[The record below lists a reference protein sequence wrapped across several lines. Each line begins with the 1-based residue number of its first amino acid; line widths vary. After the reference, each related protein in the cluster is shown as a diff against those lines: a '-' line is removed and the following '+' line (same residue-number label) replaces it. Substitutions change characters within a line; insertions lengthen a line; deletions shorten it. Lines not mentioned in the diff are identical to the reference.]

1 MTISNIK
8 ESFKSDIVKVW
19 NTMTSLDDYAWRSG
33 LSKIEVIEDNKIFI
47 EYTKDGYST
56 KFTITA
62 FVPYERYEFDM
73 ENENMSGHWVGLL
86 SESNGVVTVDFTE
99 NVEAK
104 KLIMKP
110 FVKLYLKKQQS
121 LYIKDLKKALNI
133 I

>member
-19 NTMTSLDDYAWRSG
+19 NIITSLDDYVWRSDI
-33 LSKIEVIEDNKIFI
+33 SKIEVIEDNKIFI